1 MPDPR
6 VDEQLAEYLEVTRSE
21 REAGYTL
28 PNLFRTIKTVADGLA
43 AHEVECLRY
52 RRATDARL
60 DALELSSRL
69 AEQSRLALLALP
81 PPRPPE
87 GSTVD
92 IEGFAKKVAEAA
104 VEGAQRPDST
114 PEEAMRPIV
123 VEEMKRRDEQREL
136 ARLRQA
142 EVDHLAAIAK
152 QKADDAETALRIAE
166 AKASTRRNA
175 IAQVVGGVSLAGL
188 LELLRWAATL
198 HH

>member
-81 PPRPPE
+81 PPRPPKPRRRCPTRPRTTRANTRPPE
-87 GSTVD
+87 RGSSSR
-92 IEGFAKKVAEAA
+92 EAYL
-104 VEGAQRPDST
+104 VCWT
-114 PEEAMRPIV
+114 
-123 VEEMKRRDEQREL
+123 
-136 ARLRQA
+136 
-142 EVDHLAAIAK
+142 
-152 QKADDAETALRIAE
+152 
-166 AKASTRRNA
+166 
-175 IAQVVGGVSLAGL
+175 
-188 LELLRWAATL
+188 
-198 HH
+198 